1 MTRIAA
7 LVVGALVVAG
17 CGVVPGQ
24 GNPTP
29 GPISLRTAASSVSES
44 PCPGATVEG
53 TLVESEES
61 GLGLLL
67 ASASGPSA
75 VTWPYGWTAAPSIG
89 GSNLIDP
96 SGNTVART
104 GDIVRIEAS
113 ALGSGSWLVCGRV
126 VRVSFDEAT

>member
-7 LVVGALVVAG
+7 LVVAALVVAG

-24 GNPTP
+24 GNATP
-29 GPISLRTAASSVSES
+29 GPISLRTAASPVPES
-44 PCPGATVEG
+44 PCAGTTVEG
-53 TLVESEES
+53 TLVESAAS

-67 ASASGPSA
+67 ASAPGPTA
-75 VTWPYGWTAAPSIG
+75 VTWPYGWTAGPSIG
-89 GSNLIDP
+89 GSNLMDP
-96 SGNTVART
+96 TGNTVART

-113 ALGSGSWLVCGRV
+113 ALGGGSWLVCGQV